1 MDKKVT
7 AQCTT
12 MEEDT
17 IDLTAPHSSMSG
29 RQSDN
34 SEVVFVSVSRA
45 GVRDKD
51 SCVVND

>member
-1 MDKKVT
+1 MGEKVT

-29 RQSDN
+29 TQSDN

-45 GVRDKD
+45 GMRDKD
-51 SCVVND
+51 SCVVKD